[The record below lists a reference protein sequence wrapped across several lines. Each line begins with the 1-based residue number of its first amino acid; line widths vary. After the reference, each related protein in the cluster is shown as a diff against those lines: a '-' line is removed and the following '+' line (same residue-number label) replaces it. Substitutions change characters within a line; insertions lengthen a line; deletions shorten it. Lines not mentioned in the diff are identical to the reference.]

1 MRNEDT
7 HCRATSAAKRPLAF
21 TGNKL
26 EEVDT
31 EKDTKS

>member
-7 HCRATSAAKRPLAF
+7 HCRAASRAKRPLAF

-26 EEVDT
+26 EEVDRK
-31 EKDTKS
+31 KDTKS